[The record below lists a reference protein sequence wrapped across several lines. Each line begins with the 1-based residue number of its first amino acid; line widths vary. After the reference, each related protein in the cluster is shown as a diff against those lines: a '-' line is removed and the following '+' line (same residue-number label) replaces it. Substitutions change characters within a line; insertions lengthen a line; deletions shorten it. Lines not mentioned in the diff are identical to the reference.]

1 MSDCGQHLI
10 DLYDLALKLLSY
22 VREEP
27 ISSSLAL
34 LNVGSRN
41 YLIHAIEKNS
51 RLAHVAS
58 LNGEKLGFHVLKMF
72 GDLSSFLR

>member
-1 MSDCGQHLI
+1 MVLE
-10 DLYDLALKLLSY
+10 LLSY
-22 VREEP
+22 APEEP

-34 LNVGSRN
+34 LNEGSHN

-58 LNGEKLGFHVLKMF
+58 LSGEKLGYHVLKMI